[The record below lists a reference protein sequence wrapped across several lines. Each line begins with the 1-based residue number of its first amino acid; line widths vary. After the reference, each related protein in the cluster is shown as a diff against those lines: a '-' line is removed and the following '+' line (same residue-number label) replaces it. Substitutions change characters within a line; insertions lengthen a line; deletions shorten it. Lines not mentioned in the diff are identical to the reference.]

1 MDVLLGVFGFIAL
14 VAIVFGLPIATFI
27 AVRRLADEQRL
38 RFDHLTQRLD
48 RLERLGPETVAAA
61 ATWPSER
68 VGPDAV
74 GPAPAAPP
82 PPPPLPAEPP
92 GDEPAAGVA
101 DGRPS
106 VEDADA
112 APPDDSGAAVRAPVA
127 EDPGEFLA
135 AAAAE
140 ASSVVPPS
148 RFETAAREAL
158 GRIWNWIIVGDER
171 GAEGVTTEYAVAS
184 QWLLRIGIVTLVVGI
199 GFFLKYSI
207 DRGLL
212 GPTARVGLTAMAGLA
227 MLVTGTRL
235 LGGRYQLLG
244 QGLLGGGLAALY
256 AAAYAAHQMFG
267 LVGPGVAFALMA
279 AITVLAGGIAVRFDS
294 MLVAVLG
301 IVGGYA
307 TPFMLRTA
315 GVDLTAFLAYLLVL
329 GCGVLGLCGWK
340 NWPLVNLLSFVG
352 TWSLLLPTLWQTYS
366 KDRFWEVFPFL
377 VAFFVLFSTATF
389 LYQVVRHVKANLL
402 DLAALLVNA
411 GLFFA
416 VGGRMID
423 ESFGRRWVAVLAI
436 VMAAFYMAHAR
447 TILRRRIVDRELLVS
462 FLGLASF
469 FLAVTMPLALS
480 KEWVTASWALQAVAM
495 LWMAERLE
503 SRFLRRAAGLL
514 LAIVLVRFCTLDV
527 ARTFLFDARRP
538 FTDVPLVDYL
548 ALLASRLVS
557 FGVPIACF
565 GLAGVFLR
573 RAAAAE
579 PAAEA
584 TAGAA
589 ERLDRPLEPIHLLVA
604 GGLAMLFLYLHLEC
618 DRTIGYAY
626 PPLRLPMLT
635 IVWLGLCG
643 VLVALAPRWG
653 TAVMLPLF
661 VAALL
666 AVVAKLAVWDL
677 PSWGVDGRGLYAGP
691 WSLRDATMRLVDF
704 GAVTGFLVG
713 VAALGIGGPAART
726 LRTTCLATSLATA
739 LLYATLEVNS
749 FLYQFA
755 PGLRA
760 GGVSI
765 TWAVVALGCILAGI
779 ARHDRLLRYAG
790 LALFTV
796 VAFKVFLVDL
806 DELDA
811 FWRIIAFIVLGGL
824 LLAGSFVYLRFRES
838 FAMPDADDGSHD
850 EAPSP

>member
-27 AVRRLADEQRL
+27 AIRRLADEQQRG
-38 RFDHLTQRLD
+38 FDLLAL
-48 RLERLGPETVAAA
+48 RLERLERIAPDALRSSEAVPPETPPPAA
-61 ATWPSER
+61 ATS
-68 VGPDAV
+68 
-74 GPAPAAPP
+74 
-82 PPPPLPAEPP
+82 PPPLPADAPDDTP
-92 GDEPAAGVA
+92 HAASAFVAFDGGPSADAVAAEPA
-101 DGRPS
+101 
-106 VEDADA
+106 
-112 APPDDSGAAVRAPVA
+112 DDSGVTAT
-127 EDPGEFLA
+127 DPATEESGASLA

-140 ASSVVPPS
+140 PPAPVPPS

-158 GRIWNWIIVGDER
+158 GRVWNWIIVGDER

-184 QWLLRIGIVTLVVGI
+184 QWLLRIGIVTLVAGL

-256 AAAYAAHQMFG
+256 AAVYAAHQMFG
-267 LVGPGVAFALMA
+267 LVGPAAAFALMA
-279 AITVLAGGIAVRFDS
+279 AITVLAGGVAVRFDS

-329 GCGVLGLCGWK
+329 GCGVLALCGWK

-366 KDRFWEVFPFL
+366 QDRFWEVFPFL

-436 VMAAFYMAHAR
+436 AMAAFYMAHAR
-447 TILRRRIVDRELLVS
+447 TILRRRIIDRELLVS

-514 LAIVLVRFCTLDV
+514 LAVVLVRFCTLDI

-548 ALLASRLVS
+548 ARLVSRVVS
-557 FGVPIACF
+557 FGVPIGCF

-579 PAAEA
+579 PAPVAPSDGEQ
-584 TAGAA
+584 
-589 ERLDRPLEPIHLLVA
+589 LDRPLQPLHLLVA
-604 GGLAMLFLYLHLEC
+604 GGLAMLFLYLHLEF

-635 IVWLGLCG
+635 IVWLGCCG
-643 VLVALAPRWG
+643 VLLALAPRWG
-653 TAVMLPLF
+653 TAAMLPLF
-661 VAALL
+661 AAALM
-666 AVVAKLAVWDL
+666 AVVAKLAIWDL
-677 PSWGVDGRGLYAGP
+677 PSWGLDGRGLYAGP

-726 LRTTCLATSLATA
+726 LRTACLATSLATA
-739 LLYATLEVNS
+739 LGYATLEVNA
-749 FLYQFA
+749 FLHQFA

-765 TWAVVALGCILAGI
+765 TWATFALGCILAGI

-790 LALFTV
+790 LGLFTV

-811 FWRIIAFIVLGGL
+811 FWRIVAFLVLGGL

-838 FAMPDADDGSHD
+838 FATPDADDGSHD